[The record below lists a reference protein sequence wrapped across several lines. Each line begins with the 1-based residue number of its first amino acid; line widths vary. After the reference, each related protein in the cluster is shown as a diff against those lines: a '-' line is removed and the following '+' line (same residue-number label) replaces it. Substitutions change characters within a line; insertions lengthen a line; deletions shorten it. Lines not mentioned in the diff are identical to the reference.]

1 MYGYAG
7 SILVCDLS
15 RRETTHI
22 PTSDYARTFLGGRG
36 LAARLYW
43 QQAVPGT
50 AALDPANPFI
60 IVTGPLAGF
69 TGLSGSRWQI
79 CAKSPS
85 VTPQSFSYSNL
96 GGSWGTHLKFAGLD
110 ALVIKGMAEKPSYL
124 FLHNGVCE
132 FRDASH
138 LWGRGAAQVIE
149 SLKAEL
155 GQNVRVL
162 TMGPAGENLVSFAS
176 VLADNDSSGSSG
188 FGAVMGSKKLKAVVV
203 LGTNR
208 PEPADPIK
216 LRQLTDFIREMK
228 RSRPPPT
235 PSPPKDMKV
244 KRQACFGC
252 VAGCERSVIKTASGK
267 RGKYLCSS
275 GIFYEPLVRR
285 YYGELNEV
293 SFLATRLCDDYGLD
307 TSAIEAMI
315 LWLSRCYEAGILTD
329 QNSGLPLSKCGSLEF
344 IEELVRKVAL
354 RESFGDMLAQ
364 GTLKAAQHL
373 GSGAEKMC
381 GDYVFRDGT
390 GSGCCPRMYIT
401 NALFFALEPRQNLPQ
416 TGEVGETVWG
426 WLDWLNGVKNPE
438 VSSDDMRFI
447 ARHFWGSEAAADFSS
462 YRGKALAAKM
472 IQDRHYVK
480 ESAILCSFSW
490 HISAIE
496 IFKPEIV
503 AEVLSAVT
511 GDRYNENSIYQLGE
525 RIFNLQRAIHIRE
538 RQCGREGDT
547 LPEFWY
553 TTPLKESFM
562 NLKLLA
568 PGPDGQPITREG
580 SVVDRGQFE
589 LMKDEYYRLRGW
601 DVITGLQTE
610 SKLTE
615 LGLVDVA
622 RELRRVN
629 LTR

>member
-1 MYGYAG
+1 M
-7 SILVCDLS
+7 
-15 RRETTHI
+15 
-22 PTSDYARTFLGGRG
+22 
-36 LAARLYW
+36 
-43 QQAVPGT
+43 
-50 AALDPANPFI
+50 
-60 IVTGPLAGF
+60 
-69 TGLSGSRWQI
+69 
-79 CAKSPS
+79 
-85 VTPQSFSYSNL
+85 
-96 GGSWGTHLKFAGLD
+96 
-110 ALVIKGMAEKPSYL
+110 
-124 FLHNGVCE
+124 
-132 FRDASH
+132 
-138 LWGRGAAQVIE
+138 GAAQVIE

-155 GQNVRVL
+155 GQGVRVL

-188 FGAVMGSKKLKAVVV
+188 FGAVMGSKKLKAVAV

-252 VAGCERSVIKTASGK
+252 VAGCERSVIETASGK
-267 RGKYLCSS
+267 RGKYLCDS
-275 GIFYEPLVRR
+275 GWFYEPLVRC

-315 LWLSRCYEAGILTD
+315 LWLSRCYKAGILTD

-354 RESFGDMLAQ
+354 REGFGDMLAQ

-373 GSGAEKMC
+373 GSGAEKLF
-381 GDYVFRDGT
+381 GDYVFRDGRA
-390 GSGCCPRMYIT
+390 GFCPRMYIT
-401 NALFFALEPRQNLPQ
+401 NALFFALEPRQNFPQ
-416 TGEVGETVWG
+416 TGEVARTVCG

-438 VSSDDMRFI
+438 VSSDDMGFI

-480 ESAILCSFSW
+480 ESAILCSFYW
-490 HISAIE
+490 RIALIE
-496 IFKPEIV
+496 IFRPEVV

-511 GDRYNENSIYQLGE
+511 GSQHDESSIYQLGE
-525 RIFNLQRAIHIRE
+525 RIFNLQRAIHVRE

-553 TTPLKESFM
+553 SIPLQETAHNPKI
-562 NLKLLA
+562 LV
-568 PGPDGQPITREG
+568 PGPDGQPITRKG

-601 DVITGLQTE
+601 DVATGLQTE

-615 LGLVDVA
+615 LGLADVA
-622 RELRRVN
+622 RELRKVN

>member
-1 MYGYAG
+1 
-7 SILVCDLS
+7 
-15 RRETTHI
+15 
-22 PTSDYARTFLGGRG
+22 
-36 LAARLYW
+36 
-43 QQAVPGT
+43 
-50 AALDPANPFI
+50 
-60 IVTGPLAGF
+60 
-69 TGLSGSRWQI
+69 
-79 CAKSPS
+79 
-85 VTPQSFSYSNL
+85 
-96 GGSWGTHLKFAGLD
+96 
-110 ALVIKGMAEKPSYL
+110 
-124 FLHNGVCE
+124 
-132 FRDASH
+132 
-138 LWGRGAAQVIE
+138 
-149 SLKAEL
+149 
-155 GQNVRVL
+155 
-162 TMGPAGENLVSFAS
+162 MGPAGENLVSFAS

-252 VAGCERSVIKTASGK
+252 IAGCERSVIETTSGK
-267 RGKYLCSS
+267 RGKYLCDS

-315 LWLSRCYEAGILTD
+315 VWLSRCYEAGILTD

-354 RESFGDMLAQ
+354 REGFGDMLAQ
-364 GTLKAAQHL
+364 GTLKAAQML
-373 GSGAEKMC
+373 GSGAEKLC

-390 GSGCCPRMYIT
+390 RSDYCPRMYIT

-416 TGEVGETVWG
+416 MGEVGGTVLG

-438 VSSDDMRFI
+438 VSSDDMGFI

-490 HISAIE
+490 HVSAIE
-496 IFKPEIV
+496 IFRPEVV

-511 GDRYNENSIYQLGE
+511 GDRHDESSIYQLGE
-525 RIFNLQRAIHIRE
+525 RIFNLQRAIHVRE

-547 LPEFWY
+547 LPKFWH
-553 TTPLKESFM
+553 TTPLQESFM
-562 NLKLLA
+562 NPKLLA
-568 PGPDGQPITREG
+568 PGPDGQSITRKG

-622 RELRRVN
+622 SELRRVN

>member
-1 MYGYAG
+1 MHGYAG

-43 QQAVPGT
+43 QQAVPST
-50 AALDPANPFI
+50 TALDPANPFI
-60 IVTGPLAGF
+60 IATGPLAGF

-85 VTPQSFSYSNL
+85 VMPQSFNYSNL
-96 GGSWGTHLKFAGLD
+96 GGSWGAHLKFTGLD
-110 ALVIKGMAEKPSYL
+110 ALVIRGMAEKPSYL
-124 FLHNGVCE
+124 FLHDGACE

-138 LWGRGAAQVIE
+138 LWGRGAAQVRE

-155 GQNVRVL
+155 GQDVRVL
-162 TMGPAGENLVSFAS
+162 TMGPAGENLVSFAGL
-176 VLADNDSSGSSG
+176 LADNDASGSSG
-188 FGAVMGSKKLKAVVV
+188 FGAVMGSKKLKAVAV

-208 PEPADPIK
+208 PEPAHPIK
-216 LRQLTDFIREMK
+216 LRELTDFLRQLKRRRPQQVPSSPRGMK
-228 RSRPPPT
+228 AR
-235 PSPPKDMKV
+235 
-244 KRQACFGC
+244 RQACFGC
-252 VAGCERSVIKTASGK
+252 IAGCLRSVMETASGR
-267 RGKYLCSS
+267 RGKYLCGS
-275 GIFYEPLVRR
+275 GIFYEPRVRC

-307 TSAIEAMI
+307 ANVIEAMI
-315 LWLSRCYEAGILTD
+315 VWLSRCYRAGILTD

-354 RESFGDMLAQ
+354 REGFGDMLAQ
-364 GTLKAAQHL
+364 GTLKAAQTL
-373 GSGAEKMC
+373 GSDAEKLC

-390 GSGCCPRMYIT
+390 GSGYCPRMYIA
-401 NALFFALEPRQNLPQ
+401 NALIFALEPRQNFPQ
-416 TGEVGETVWG
+416 TGEVGGTVWR
-426 WLDWLNGVKNPE
+426 WLDWLNGVENPE

-480 ESAILCSFSW
+480 ESTILCSFSW

-496 IFKPEIV
+496 IFRPEVV

-511 GDRYNENSIYQLGE
+511 GDQHNESSIHQLGE
-525 RIFNLQRAIHIRE
+525 RIFNLQRAIHVRE
-538 RQCGREGDT
+538 RRCGREGDT

-562 NLKLLA
+562 NPKLLA
-568 PGPDGQPITREG
+568 PGPDGQPITRKG
-580 SVVDRGQFE
+580 SVVDRGQVE
-589 LMKDEYYRLRGW
+589 LMKNEYYRLRGW
-601 DVITGLQTE
+601 DVVTGLQTK

-622 RELRRVN
+622 RELTKVN